1 MRHIITVACVNFRA
15 KWGRKEANLEK
26 IKEYIDFNAKQGVNL
41 IIFPE
46 LALTGYDIEKDAEMH
61 KKNAEEIPG
70 FSTNEIVKL
79 SQKNNIYVILG
90 MPELVK
96 KEKNILY
103 YNSAAII
110 GPEGVIG
117 SYRKMHPIFDELK
130 IFSKGNLPF
139 PFISPWGT
147 IGIGICHDTYMFPEI
162 PRFYAALGSR
172 IYINLTAVPVS
183 NIGWKEFYFNQL
195 KARSLENTMFV
206 ASANLVGKE
215 VINQYVG
222 SSVIFGPGSGKES
235 HQAYIY
241 GGPASEKK
249 EEVIISTFDLMETEH
264 IRERYP
270 LFEKNKL
277 TGTPDWRLQNYVQML
292 NIIKEKSEK
301 NKYIG

>member
-1 MRHIITVACVNFRA
+1 MRHIITVACINFRA
-15 KWGRKEANLEK
+15 KWGRKEINLEK
-26 IKEYIDFNAKQGVNL
+26 IKEYIDISVKQGANL

-46 LALTGYDIEKDAEMH
+46 LALTGYDVEKSIKMH

-70 FSTNEIVKL
+70 FSTNEIAKL
-79 SQKNNIYVILG
+79 SKKNNAYVILG

-96 KEKNILY
+96 KEKQNLY

-139 PFISPWGT
+139 SFLSPWGP

-172 IYINLTAVPVS
+172 IYINLTAVPFS

-235 HQAYIY
+235 HQAYIH
-241 GGPASEKK
+241 GGPASETK
-249 EEVIISTFDLMETEH
+249 EEVIISTLDLMEAEY

-277 TGTPDWRLQNYVQML
+277 TGTPDWRLQKYIQML
-292 NIIKEKSEK
+292 KIIDEKTEK
-301 NKYIG
+301 NKYIS